1 MDASINQVI
10 IRRLRSS
17 MTTVQQEYFN
27 RVFVNN
33 ENSSIVRRE
42 MALGDDM
49 EENML
54 RSLRAPVGVT
64 NATN

>member
-1 MDASINQVI
+1 MTVSINQVI

-17 MTTVQQEYFN
+17 MTAVQQEYFN

-33 ENSSIVRRE
+33 ENSSVVRRE
-42 MALGDDM
+42 MDLGDDI

-54 RSLRAPVGVT
+54 RSLRTPVGVT

>member
-1 MDASINQVI
+1 MTVSINQVI

-33 ENSSIVRRE
+33 ENSSVVRRE
-42 MALGDDM
+42 MELGDDI

-54 RSLRAPVGVT
+54 RSLRTPVGVT